1 MRFLP
6 GFGRST
12 QAERLPS
19 GSRLCTMVVIDR
31 SGSMSRQDYVPT
43 RLAGAIKA
51 AQALIDEK
59 RAKRPND
66 VVAIVGFNKVG
77 KIYADPSSVNVCFNR
92 AFDQLTATGNTRFQQ
107 GLKSA
112 QSAYQRLND
121 RSYQPQIIF
130 LSDGQDGDKG
140 SFAFSQHLKHQHY
153 DIHTIGVGQ
162 RASVDEER
170 LKKIA
175 SIGPNGPQ
183 YQFIDNVRD
192 LVIGFKK
199 LAALRMVTNPGDIN
213 HV

>member
-6 GFGRST
+6 SFDRST
-12 QAERLPS
+12 QADRLPT
-19 GSRLCTMVVIDR
+19 GSRLCTIVVMDC
-31 SGSMSRQDYVPT
+31 SGSMSFEDYAPT

-59 RAKRPND
+59 RAKRPDD
-66 VVAIVGFNKVG
+66 VVAMVGFNSTG
-77 KIYADPSSVNVCFNR
+77 KIYADPSPVDTCFDHIFPQLR
-92 AFDQLTATGNTRFQQ
+92 AAGNTCFRQ

-112 QSAYQRLND
+112 HKAYQRLKD

-130 LSDGQDGDKG
+130 LSDGQDADKTSTTYSG
-140 SFAFSQHLKHQHY
+140 YLKRQHY
-153 DIHTIGVGQ
+153 DIHTIGVGH
-162 RASVDEER
+162 RGSVDEDR

-175 SIGPNGPQ
+175 SIGPDGPQ

-199 LAALRMVTNPGDIN
+199 LATLRMVS
-213 HV
+213 